1 MKIEGQE
8 VRIREGERARS
19 GLVKERRTRKAA
31 PESPRLPPY

>member
-19 GLVKERRTRKAA
+19 GLVKETRTRKAA
-31 PESPRLPPY
+31 PGSSRLPSY